1 MSELAHQGLDKSL
14 KTLRR
19 TLRKLY
25 LTTSD
30 RPIARRN
37 ARRRVLSALR
47 KLREV
52 VDESFP
58 AIVER
63 AAPRARKTGEA
74 RVEALKKA
82 GWGVVQGSIAA
93 ARFAGAGVP
102 VKHVKWKTIAT
113 IVGERK
119 YVSRIGWVQDQRTRT
134 DNHEAILVP
143 GWAIAIGPNKPSELR
158 AAKKSVTLRKAVV
171 VAEALT

>member
-1 MSELAHQGLDKSL
+1 MTALAHQGLNKSL

-37 ARRRVLSALR
+37 ARRRVLTALR
-47 KLREV
+47 KMREV

-63 AAPRARKTGEA
+63 SAPKARKTGEA
-74 RVEALKKA
+74 RVEALEKA
-82 GWGVVQGSIAA
+82 GWVRQGSIAA

-102 VKHVKWKTIAT
+102 VKHVKWKTRA
-113 IVGERK
+113 IVAGERK
-119 YVSRIGWVQDQRTRT
+119 YVPRKGWVTKQSTRV
-134 DNHEAILVP
+134 DNHETAFVP
-143 GWAIAIGPNKPSELR
+143 AWAHAIGPDKPSALR
-158 AAKKSVTLRKAVV
+158 AAKKSVTLRKAAL
-171 VAEALT
+171 VAGALA

>member
-1 MSELAHQGLDKSL
+1 MTALAHQGLDKSL

-19 TLRKLY
+19 TLCKLY

-37 ARRRVLSALR
+37 ARRRVLTALR
-47 KLREV
+47 KMREV

-63 AAPRARKTGEA
+63 AAPKAKKTGEK
-74 RVEALKKA
+74 RVEALEKA
-82 GWGVVQGSIAA
+82 GWVRQGSIAA

-102 VKHVKWKTIAT
+102 VKHVKWKTTA
-113 IVGERK
+113 IVAGERK
-119 YVSRIGWVQDQRTRT
+119 YIPRKGWVQDQHTRG

-143 GWAIAIGPNKPSELR
+143 AWAAAIGPDKPSELR
-158 AAKKSVTLRKAVV
+158 AAKKSVTLRKAAL
-171 VAEALT
+171 VAEALK